1 MEQLMHQV
9 RNKSKGAA
17 CALRVLRSGVKPVG
31 QDESRARSAL
41 AVLMMLEWCVPV
53 CDSAFRQALAGE
65 RWVRRLVELARKD
78 SSEKAL
84 VRATV
89 SQLIVNWNSWY
100 GLGFAQ
106 GVEMLAREGYALP
119 ECTRMQDGTETP
131 RVMVSPD
138 SNAGPAH
145 PWRAAELT
153 RGHLRQGVDR
163 VGGAREARDGR
174 DA

>member
-1 MEQLMHQV
+1 MHQV

-138 SNAGPAH
+138 SNAVPAH
-145 PWRAAELT
+145 PWRAAEL
-153 RGHLRQGVDR
+153 
-163 VGGAREARDGR
+163 ARTPSPRSR
-174 DA
+174 SSRRST